1 MAKRGN
7 AGDSTNEPSEK
18 SFSKNSRSTRL
29 SEKAVLRG
37 DERNNLLSDLDAP
50 VAHEAKKPKTPTE
63 SKGSHDAQKGT
74 REVVDSVNTVL
85 DRASNKRY
93 KGSSKDVHPAGS
105 YCAATKHEPGT
116 SKCLPAEQLKALIAQ
131 AQARANEGAN
141 EGDSKVS
148 RARPDAQLQ
157 TAQSV
162 HIAQNLDL
170 RSLDKGQGAA
180 IKYQASKLEPFTP
193 QGKHTEQGK
202 HSELA
207 KDTEP
212 AKHSEPSTQKQ
223 TSESVSEAK
232 TSSES
237 PVIKPSKN
245 SRSFSA
251 PEYQIHQ
258 ESLDFYQTHK
268 KAFQAADQR
277 FQNLPV
283 ETPPPSQKVDVSAR
297 KAEPTPPLRKQQFER
312 IDPYY
317 ALNYQLAKEN
327 SLFNPPQ
334 GDYKVKSIEQA
345 DPKRHPDALAL
356 DIPESRILHNVPAYG
371 AQQILNNAE
380 HAASGIPIRA
390 GEIIDSIEAMMEGP
404 EASSNHANTQVHE
417 DNDERRLIMLLD
429 GKHKGLLFPVK
440 RSGEQAK
447 HEGTITSIT
456 KIFLPDGNFKFVR
469 GDKAAGRFHLPN
481 IKELIAKIKAKVVG
495 KTQTEIPAK
504 DQEKTVRT
512 SEAIFPQTIVSP
524 QHTGTIVIKD
534 LKPGTAEPE
543 PLASQLTK
551 AQKTKQEEA
560 KKQEAKESRPES
572 KTGNKDAYQGR
583 LPEIKMSYSKNQSST
598 KDFTKLRPHEKH
610 PIKETG
616 EVKETID
623 ADHST
628 RIRDIYAK
636 FDIQLPRK
644 KLKPEITESG
654 TYKIVSNQTSQNL
667 PVVSEDK
674 MNAPDEVASFFQDD
688 DSFPGGDP
696 RNPENK
702 PFPKITTSVGEEPR
716 QSYVVKQGE
725 TIEYIA
731 VAELH
736 EAGLAPLIREIN
748 EILLEQFYDHE
759 KQEPVSILPAGVLI
773 LLPNKKDTIAYRLRV
788 ARNRH

>member
-18 SFSKNSRSTRL
+18 NSSKNSRSTRL
-29 SEKAVLRG
+29 SEKGILRG
-37 DERNNLLSDLDAP
+37 DERDSLLSDLDTP
-50 VAHEAKKPKTPTE
+50 VAPEAKKSKTATD
-63 SKGSHDAQKGT
+63 SKGSHDAHKGT
-74 REVVDSVNTVL
+74 REVVDSMNTVL

-93 KGSSKDVHPAGS
+93 KDSSKDVHPAGS
-105 YCAATKHEPGT
+105 YCSATKHEPGS
-116 SKCLPAEQLKALIAQ
+116 SKCLPAEQLKALMAQ
-131 AQARANEGAN
+131 AQARAD
-141 EGDSKVS
+141 EGDLKVGKT
-148 RARPDAQLQ
+148 RQDAQPQ

-170 RSLDKGQGAA
+170 KSLDKGQGAA
-180 IKYQASKLEPFTP
+180 IKYQASNLEPFAP
-193 QGKHTEQGK
+193 QAQNSEQAKHTESSAAKSGQMQK
-202 HSELA
+202 NELA
-207 KDTEP
+207 SGEKASGER
-212 AKHSEPSTQKQ
+212 ASAEN
-223 TSESVSEAK
+223 
-232 TSSES
+232 
-237 PVIKPSKN
+237 PVIKPSKTN
-245 SRSFSA
+245 RSFSA

-258 ESLDFYQTHK
+258 ESLDFYQAHK
-268 KAFQAADQR
+268 KAFQAADER
-277 FQNLPV
+277 FQKLPT
-283 ETPPPSQKVDVSAR
+283 EAPPPAQKSDASTR
-297 KAEPTPPLRKQQFER
+297 KAEPATPLRKQQYER

-334 GDYKVKSIEQA
+334 GDYRVKSIEQA

-356 DIPESRILHNVPAYG
+356 DIPESRILHNVPAFG
-371 AQQILNNAE
+371 AEQILHNAE

-390 GEIIDSIEAMMEGP
+390 GEIIDSIEAMMEEP
-404 EASSNHANTQVHE
+404 KDSSNHANNIGHE
-417 DNDERRLIMLLD
+417 DNAERRLIMLLD

-447 HEGTITSIT
+447 HEGTIPSIT
-456 KIFLPDGNFKFVR
+456 KIFLPDGNFKFVK
-469 GDKAAGRFHLPN
+469 GDKSAGKFNLPN
-481 IKELIAKIKAKVVG
+481 LKDFIAKMKSKVAGKA
-495 KTQTEIPAK
+495 QPIRIP
-504 DQEKTVRT
+504 E
-512 SEAIFPQTIVSP
+512 EIFPQTVVSP

-560 KKQEAKESRPES
+560 KKQETKESRPES

-610 PIKETG
+610 PVKETG
-616 EVKETID
+616 EVKET
-623 ADHST
+623 AEGAHST
-628 RIRDIYAK
+628 RIRDIFAK

-644 KLKPEITESG
+644 KLRPEITESG
-654 TYKIVSNQTSQNL
+654 TYKIISNQTSQKL

-674 MNAPDEVASFFQDD
+674 MNAPSEVASFFQDD
-688 DSFPGGDP
+688 DNFPGGDP
-696 RNPENK
+696 RNPENQ
-702 PFPKITTSVGEEPR
+702 PFPKIASSASEEPR

-731 VAELH
+731 VAELQ

-748 EILLEQFYDHE
+748 DILLQQFYDHE
-759 KQEPVSILPAGVLI
+759 TELPVSVLPAGVLI
-773 LLPNKKDTIAYRLRV
+773 LLPNKKDIIAYRLRV

>member
-1 MAKRGN
+1 MAKRGS
-7 AGDSTNEPSEK
+7 AGDSINEPSEK
-18 SFSKNSRSTRL
+18 NSAKNSRSSARDTVL
-29 SEKAVLRG
+29 SSDSRDTTKEKV
-37 DERNNLLSDLDAP
+37 NLLSDLDPP
-50 VAHEAKKPKTPTE
+50 VVASEKKSKTATD
-63 SKGSHDAQKGT
+63 SKGPNDANKGT
-74 REVVDSVNTVL
+74 RETVGSMNAVL

-93 KGSSKDVHPAGS
+93 KDSSKDVHPAGS
-105 YCAATKHEPGT
+105 YCSATKHEPGS

-131 AQARANEGAN
+131 AQARADEG
-141 EGDSKVS
+141 EIKVS
-148 RARPDAQLQ
+148 KTRQEAQPQ

-170 RSLDKGQGAA
+170 KSLDKGQGAA
-180 IKYQASKLEPFTP
+180 IKYQASNLEPFTP
-193 QGKHTEQGK
+193 QAK
-202 HSELA
+202 HSEH
-207 KDTEP
+207 
-212 AKHSEPSTQKQ
+212 AKHSEPVQQSENSVAKPGQIQKSELSSAEKAST
-223 TSESVSEAK
+223 EN
-232 TSSES
+232 
-237 PVIKPSKN
+237 PVIKPSKT

-258 ESLDFYQTHK
+258 ESLDFYQAHK
-268 KAFQAADQR
+268 KAFQAADER
-277 FQNLPV
+277 FQKLPT
-283 ETPPPSQKVDVSAR
+283 EAPAPFQKGDVSPQR
-297 KAEPTPPLRKQQFER
+297 TESTSPRKQQYER

-334 GDYKVKSIEQA
+334 GDYRVKSIEQA

-356 DIPESRILHNVPAYG
+356 DIPESRILHNVPTFG
-371 AQQILNNAE
+371 AEQILHNAE

-390 GEIIDSIEAMMEGP
+390 GEIIDSIEAMMEEP
-404 EASSNHANTQVHE
+404 KDSSNHANKYGHE
-417 DNDERRLIMLLD
+417 DNDERRFIMLLD

-447 HEGTITSIT
+447 QEGTIASIT

-469 GDKAAGRFHLPN
+469 GDKSAGKFNFPN
-481 IKELIAKIKAKVVG
+481 LKDFIAKIKAKVA
-495 KTQTEIPAK
+495 AK
-504 DQEKTVRT
+504 PQPIRI

-524 QHTGTIVIKD
+524 QQTGTIVIKD
-534 LKPGTAEPE
+534 LKPGAAEPE

-560 KKQEAKESRPES
+560 KKQETKDSRPES

-616 EVKETID
+616 EVKET
-623 ADHST
+623 AEGEHST

-644 KLKPEITESG
+644 KLRPEITESG
-654 TYKIVSNQTSQNL
+654 TYKIISNQTSQKL

-674 MNAPDEVASFFQDD
+674 MNAPSEVASFFQDD

-696 RNPENK
+696 RNPENQ
-702 PFPKITTSVGEEPR
+702 PFPKIASSANEEPR

-731 VAELH
+731 VAELQ

-748 EILLEQFYDHE
+748 DILLQQFYDHE
-759 KQEPVSILPAGVLI
+759 KELPVSILPAGVLI
-773 LLPNKKDTIAYRLRV
+773 LLPNKKDIIAYRLRV

>member
-7 AGDSTNEPSEK
+7 AGDSKNEPSEK
-18 SFSKNSRSTRL
+18 TSISGARGSGGSDSRKKT
-29 SEKAVLRG
+29 
-37 DERNNLLSDLDAP
+37 DLLSDFESAVP
-50 VAHEAKKPKTPTE
+50 PESRSKKSSE
-63 SKGSHDAQKGT
+63 SKGSQDAHKGS
-74 REVVDSVNTVL
+74 REVVNSMNTVL
-85 DRASNKRY
+85 EKASNKRY
-93 KGSSKDVHPAGS
+93 KDSSKDVHPAGS
-105 YCAATKHEPGT
+105 YCSATKHEPGSP

-131 AQARANEGAN
+131 AQARANDGELSAT
-141 EGDSKVS
+141 KT
-148 RARPDAQLQ
+148 RHDAQPQ

-170 RSLDKGQGAA
+170 KSLDKGQGAA
-180 IKYQASKLEPFTP
+180 VKYQASKMEPFTP
-193 QGKHTEQGK
+193 Q
-202 HSELA
+202 
-207 KDTEP
+207 
-212 AKHSEPSTQKQ
+212 AKHSESAKDIEQAKPSAQSEQVVNSTAKSAQRQ

-268 KAFQAADQR
+268 KAFQAADER
-277 FQNLPV
+277 FQKMPA
-283 ETPPPSQKVDVSAR
+283 EAPPPAQKFEGTN
-297 KAEPTPPLRKQQFER
+297 KPTTPLPKPQYER

-334 GDYKVKSIEQA
+334 GDYRVKSIEQA
-345 DPKRHPDALAL
+345 DPKRYPDALAL
-356 DIPESRILHNVPAYG
+356 DIPESRILHNVPAFG
-371 AQQILNNAE
+371 TEQILHNAE

-404 EASSNHANTQVHE
+404 QDSANRADSHGHE
-417 DNDERRLIMLLD
+417 EIDERRFIMLLD
-429 GKHKGLLFPVK
+429 GKHKGFLFPVK
-440 RSGEQAK
+440 RSGEQPK
-447 HEGTITSIT
+447 HEGTIASIT

-469 GDKAAGRFHLPN
+469 GAKAAGKFHLPDL
-481 IKELIAKIKAKVVG
+481 KDFVSKIKAKVTG
-495 KTQTEIPAK
+495 KTEPENVAK

-512 SEAIFPQTIVSP
+512 SAAVFPQTIVSP
-524 QHTGTIVIKD
+524 QQTGTIVIKD

-560 KKQEAKESRPES
+560 KKQEAKELRPES
-572 KTGNKDAYQGR
+572 KTGIKDAYQGR
-583 LPEIKMSYSKNQSST
+583 LPEIKMSYTKNQPST

-610 PIKETG
+610 PVKETG
-616 EVKETID
+616 EVKETIN

-628 RIRDIYAK
+628 RIRDIFAK

-644 KLKPEITESG
+644 KLRPEITESG
-654 TYKIVSNQTSQNL
+654 TYKIISNQTSQKL
-667 PVVSEDK
+667 PAVSEDK
-674 MNAPDEVASFFQDD
+674 MNAPDEVASFFRND

-696 RNPENK
+696 RNPENQ
-702 PFPKITTSVGEEPR
+702 PFPKIATSASEEPR
-716 QSYVVKQGE
+716 RSYVVKLSE

-731 VAELH
+731 VAELQ

-748 EILLEQFYDHE
+748 EILLEQFFDHE

-773 LLPNKKDTIAYRLRV
+773 LLPNKKDIIAYRLRV